1 MESILRRGMKVKEK
15 VMEIAKWSSNEEE
28 DDDDD
33 PEDTHR
39 V

>member
-1 MESILRRGMKVKEK
+1 MKVKEK

>member
-1 MESILRRGMKVKEK
+1 MKVKEK
-15 VMEIAKWSSNEEE
+15 VMEIAKWSSNKEE

>member
-1 MESILRRGMKVKEK
+1 MKVKEK

-39 V
+39 D

>member
-1 MESILRRGMKVKEK
+1 MKVKEK

-33 PEDTHR
+33 DPEDTHR
-39 V
+39 D